1 MSGDADI
8 AALGSVLGD
17 RSRARMLMALGD
29 GRALPATV
37 LAAEAGVAA
46 STASGHLAR
55 LVDAGLLA
63 VTVQGRH
70 RYYRLAGPQV
80 GELIEALARVAPAA
94 PVRSLR
100 EDTRAHALRQARTC
114 YDHLAG
120 RLGVAVMRALIED
133 GAIAGGDGRHDLD
146 GDGRDRLSARG
157 HDVDYRLTDRG
168 AERLATLGVTA
179 APGAALRYCV
189 DWSEQAHHLS
199 GRVGRDLTR
208 RLLDLDWIRRAG
220 RGRAVHLTDLGR
232 RRLTADL
239 GVTIP
244 G

>member
-1 MSGDADI
+1 MPGDADI
-8 AALGSVLGD
+8 AVLGSLLGD
-17 RSRARMLMALGD
+17 RSRARMLMALAD

-46 STASGHLAR
+46 SAASGHLAR

-70 RYYRLAGPQV
+70 RYYRLAGPHV
-80 GELIEALARVAPAA
+80 GDLIEALARVAPAP

-100 EDTRAHALRQARTC
+100 EDTRAHALRHARTC

-120 RLGVAVMRALIED
+120 RLGVAVMRALIDD
-133 GAIAGGDGRHDLD
+133 GAIAGGDGRHHPD

-179 APGAALRYCV
+179 TAGAALEYCV

-208 RLLDLDWIRRAG
+208 SLLDRDWIRRAG

-232 RRLTADL
+232 RRLAAEL
-239 GVTIP
+239 GVAIP

>member
-1 MSGDADI
+1 MPGDADI

-46 STASGHLAR
+46 STASGHLVR

-80 GELIEALARVAPAA
+80 GELIETLARVTPAA

-100 EDTRAHALRQARTC
+100 EDTQAHALRHARTC

-120 RLGVAVMRALIED
+120 RLGVAVMRALID
-133 GAIAGGDGRHDLD
+133 GGAIAGGDGRHQLD

-157 HDVDYRLTDRG
+157 HDVDYRLTERG

-179 APGAALRYCV
+179 PPGAALRCCV

-199 GRVGRDLTR
+199 GRVGRDLTE

-220 RGRAVHLTDLGR
+220 RGRAVQLTDLGR

-239 GVTIP
+239 GVAIP

>member
-1 MSGDADI
+1 MPGDADI
-8 AALGSVLGD
+8 AALGSVLGE

-46 STASGHLAR
+46 STASGHLGR
-55 LVDAGLLA
+55 LVEAGLLA

-80 GELIEALARVAPAA
+80 GELIEALARAAPAA

-120 RLGVAVMRALIED
+120 RLGVVLMRALIDD
-133 GAIAGGDGRHDLD
+133 GAIAGGDGRHALD

-157 HDVDYRLTDRG
+157 HDVEYRLTDRG
-168 AERLATLGVTA
+168 AERLGAVGVIA
-179 APGAALRYCV
+179 APGATLGYCV

-199 GRVGRDLTR
+199 GRVGRDL
-208 RLLDLDWIRRAG
+208 
-220 RGRAVHLTDLGR
+220 
-232 RRLTADL
+232 
-239 GVTIP
+239 
-244 G
+244 